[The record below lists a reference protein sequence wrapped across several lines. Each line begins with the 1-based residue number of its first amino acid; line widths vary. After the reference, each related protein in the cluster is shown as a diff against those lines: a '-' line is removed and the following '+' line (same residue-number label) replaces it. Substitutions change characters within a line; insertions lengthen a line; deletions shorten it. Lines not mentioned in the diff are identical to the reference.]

1 MAEAKMHVKS
11 SLILRGSKGGRVKR
25 VELQFMPI
33 KRKWRILI
41 DGKALPKRF
50 SDRVSAMK
58 EFERQ
63 KTKSKEEQ

>member
-1 MAEAKMHVKS
+1 MT
-11 SLILRGSKGGRVKR
+11 

-41 DGKALPKRF
+41 NGKAFPRRF
-50 SDRVSAMK
+50 SDRKSAMK

-63 KTKSKEEQ
+63 KAKEGIK

>member
-1 MAEAKMHVKS
+1 M
-11 SLILRGSKGGRVKR
+11 G

-41 DGKALPKRF
+41 DGKAFPRRF
-50 SDRVSAMK
+50 SDRSSAMR

-63 KTKSKEEQ
+63 KIKAKALGGKG